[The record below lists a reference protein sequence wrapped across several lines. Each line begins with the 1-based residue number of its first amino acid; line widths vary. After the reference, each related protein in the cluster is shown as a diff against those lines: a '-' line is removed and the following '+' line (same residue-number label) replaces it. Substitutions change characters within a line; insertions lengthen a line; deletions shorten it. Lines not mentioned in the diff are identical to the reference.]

1 MLDINLSTLLLQIAN
16 FLILAY
22 ILTRFLFNPLK
33 KMLNERA
40 NQVTRA
46 VDEAEKATRE
56 AQELRLEYEKKRDNI
71 EAEIVA
77 LKNEARIVID
87 QTRQQML
94 QEAYQEIEVM
104 RARAQEEIEQQ
115 RADALRLHRSKIG
128 ELVAALTQRMM
139 EDILDPRLH
148 QAYLDTF
155 LNRLRSVQLEG
166 RISTG
171 GEKAISAELITA
183 TPLAQE
189 NKARIVTT
197 LETIVSQPIDLA
209 CRVDPDLIAGA
220 MVRLGDTLI
229 DGSLQGQLGQLRSRY
244 EEEFAEPEA
253 HQRVRPGKQTRG
265 SAEHPGGQTRGS
277 APTMP
282 ESNG

>member
-40 NQVTRA
+40 RQATRA
-46 VDEAEKATRE
+46 VDEAEKTTRK
-56 AQELRLEYEKKRDNI
+56 AQELRLEYEKKRNNI

-128 ELVAALTQRMM
+128 ELVATLTQRMM
-139 EDILDPRLH
+139 GDILDPQLH

-189 NKARIVTT
+189 NKARIATT

-244 EEEFAEPEA
+244 EEELA
-253 HQRVRPGKQTRG
+253 
-265 SAEHPGGQTRGS
+265 
-277 APTMP
+277 
-282 ESNG
+282 